1 MASSRAAKAASAS
14 VCPPRTAGRLACSVG
29 CPLPEDTR
37 VEELPPLTP
46 LLSGEEL
53 VLLPAGLPKSAWPC
67 RIRAQRCR
75 RLSSRLQRQTLPVK
89 SKSSAHELSESKDDY
104 CPDFVIF

>member
-1 MASSRAAKAASAS
+1 M
-14 VCPPRTAGRLACSVG
+14 CPPRATGRLGCSVG
-29 CPLPEDTR
+29 CPQPEDSR

-46 LLSGEEL
+46 LLSGDEL
-53 VLLPAGLPKSAWPC
+53 VLLPAGLSKSACPC

-89 SKSSAHELSESKDDY
+89 SKFSAHELSESKEDY
-104 CPDFVIF
+104 CPDTVIF